1 MTTLTKNDKVHD
13 RLPPKPEP
21 RNVPD
26 IYNGFQDDAAAL
38 LRNAMSETGVTY
50 KELTE
55 RLNADGIKITAGGL
69 QNKVGRGTFS
79 ASFLIHCMRLLDR
92 PIT

>member
-1 MTTLTKNDKVHD
+1 MTTLVKTDKAHD

-21 RNVPD
+21 RNVPA
-26 IYNGFQDDAAAL
+26 IYNDFQDDAAGL

-55 RLNADGIKITAGGL
+55 RLNADGVKITSGGL
-69 QNKVGRGTFS
+69 QNKIGRGTFS
-79 ASFLIHCMRLLDR
+79 ASFLIHCMRLLGR